1 MYPGLQ
7 PHAFEAAP
15 HMPGLHPYAS
25 QVFVLGRMGL
35 NRDALGLMLEQRGD
49 MARAIEFVQRA
60 GDGELWQQLLEHTY
74 RSAALAVALLE
85 QVCRSPLMQL
95 EPLTLIRTL
104 PDGMEVPGLKAF
116 VLQILAQASNQ
127 LDLTDGCLRVA
138 QSDAAKL
145 AHERH
150 HHQRRGAVSH
160 PP

>member
-1 MYPGLQ
+1 
-7 PHAFEAAP
+7 
-15 HMPGLHPYAS
+15 
-25 QVFVLGRMGL
+25 MGL
-35 NRDALGLMLEQRGD
+35 NREALQLMLEHRGD

-60 GDGELWQQLLEHTY
+60 GDGDLWQQLLSHAY

-104 PDGMEVPGLKAF
+104 PEGMEVPGLKAF
-116 VLQILAQASNQ
+116 VLQILGQASNQ
-127 LDLTDGCLRVA
+127 LDLTEGCLRVA

-150 HHQRRGAVSH
+150 RHQRRGAVIH
-160 PP
+160 APPR

>member
-1 MYPGLQ
+1 MVDLDRAARHRGL
-7 PHAFEAAP
+7 
-15 HMPGLHPYAS
+15 L
-25 QVFVLGRMGL
+25 
-35 NRDALGLMLEQRGD
+35 
-49 MARAIEFVQRA
+49 
-60 GDGELWQQLLEHTY
+60 
-74 RSAALAVALLE
+74 VALLE

-104 PDGMEVPGLKAF
+104 PEGMEVPGLKAF

-150 HHQRRGAVSH
+150 HHQRRGTVSH